1 MKKTLLLM
9 LSTAVASQ
17 AFAAERDDLD
27 PGAKLPVSESHVVL
41 KLKPTSPHRLFVL
54 DSAFPAAE
62 AAKTYII
69 DGDAGKIEGSFNQ
82 AYWPNFGMSAD
93 NKELYAVDTYFEKH
107 TRGKRSDF
115 IVVRDSETLNI
126 LSEIGLPNG
135 RLLIVPKKYNFGLSP
150 DGRYAYTYNLAP
162 VTAIGVTDLK
172 ARKFLGDIETP
183 SCGLVF
189 PLPSNRFSSLCADGS
204 VATYSFDAALK
215 TSVQR
220 LEKVFDGQND
230 PAFEHSGWDRKNQ
243 RLHLITYSGKV
254 KSLDLS
260 ATAPKQLSEWSLQ
273 TDAEREAGWLP
284 GGWQFTHIHTDTQKM
299 YVLMH
304 QGKQWTHKNAGTQVW
319 VFDLKTNKK
328 IQTIELKEPVQSIA
342 ISQDA
347 TPLLYV
353 IEESTKVL
361 ALDPKTG
368 KEKWNLGVLGFSP
381 QLLSVPGE

>member
-1 MKKTLLLM
+1 MKRTLLLM
-9 LSTAVASQ
+9 LTTAVASQ
-17 AFAAERDDLD
+17 AYAAERDDLD
-27 PGAKLPVSESHVVL
+27 PGAKLPVSESHITL
-41 KLKPTSPHRLFVL
+41 KLKPMPPHRLFVL

-69 DGDAGKIEGSFNQ
+69 DADAGKIEGMFNQ
-82 AYWPNFGMSAD
+82 AYWPNFGISPD

-115 IVVRDSETLNI
+115 IVVRDAETLNI
-126 LSEIGLPNG
+126 LSDIGLPNG
-135 RLLIVPKKYNFGLSP
+135 RLLIVPKKYNFGVSP

-162 VTAIGVTDLK
+162 VTAVGVTDLK

-189 PLPSNRFSSLCADGS
+189 PLSSNRFSTLCADGS

-215 TSVQR
+215 PSVQR
-220 LEKVFDGQND
+220 AEKVFDGQND

-260 ATAPKQLSEWSLQ
+260 PAAPKVLSEWSLQ

-284 GGWQFTHIHTDTQKM
+284 GGWQFSHVHSDTQKM

-304 QGKQWTHKNAGTQVW
+304 QGKQWTHKNSGSQVW
-319 VFDLKTNKK
+319 VFDLKSSKK
-328 IQTIELKEPVQSIA
+328 IQTIELQEPAQSIA
-342 ISQDA
+342 VSQDA
-347 TPLLYV
+347 NPLLYV

-368 KEKWNLGVLGFSP
+368 KEKSTVGTLGFSP